1 MSENVRLGDGVV
13 DEAKTETN
21 NRLKELARITVNMF
35 FDDLERLVK
44 NLPDT
49 IKRLRNNPEV
59 EQKVEA
65 LWSEQLYEEGLAPKG
80 YSGLPDRLLVA
91 NIHQDGYLDGMY
103 VGYILAMMALVDNN
117 APKDIVLAVR
127 DYIRPNLLGHHFDD
141 REEFIGQYKSEKYRW
156 VEKADHKEAE

>member
-1 MSENVRLGDGVV
+1 MNESVRLGDGVV
-13 DEAKTETN
+13 DEAKAETN
-21 NRLKELARITVNMF
+21 NRLKELAKRYNLL

-44 NLPDT
+44 DLPDT

-91 NIHQDGYLDGMY
+91 NLHQDGYLC
-103 VGYILAMMALVDNN
+103 
-117 APKDIVLAVR
+117 
-127 DYIRPNLLGHHFDD
+127 
-141 REEFIGQYKSEKYRW
+141 
-156 VEKADHKEAE
+156 